1 MLMLLL
7 LLLFLLPCYGSQ
19 RQTDFVTE
27 VAAGASLMH
36 AKQQNQLSTCNFPP
50 ATAATCNSQLTTCNV
65 RDEAL
70 VQQRK
75 CQWPRNVWHASW
87 KFSKQQ
93 KSRRFYCP
101 WRAERERDREKD
113 GERTTTGRSPT
124 TEAKWTKRKKKN
136 NNNKAQLLL
145 LPALLSFL
153 APSSTMLLG
162 ESFANSCYGCHRPPL
177 LDYSCTPAFRC
188 QCPLHF
194 ILLLSTLARAVNKAT
209 WLLTRFCF
217 ASLFLPFA
225 LFLDFYALLVPW
237 PLHICFFAFFDD
249 WPNWISTQ
257 FAVSSSGNDESSL

>member
-1 MLMLLL
+1 MQNSKINFQLATFRLQRLQLATRSLQRATYATRLSCNRGNVSDRETCGMRVGN
-7 LLLFLLPCYGSQ
+7 FLSN
-19 RQTDFVTE
+19 
-27 VAAGASLMH
+27 
-36 AKQQNQLSTCNFPP
+36 K
-50 ATAATCNSQLTTCNV
+50 
-65 RDEAL
+65 
-70 VQQRK
+70 
-75 CQWPRNVWHASW
+75 
-87 KFSKQQ
+87 

-124 TEAKWTKRKKKN
+124 TEAKWTKRKKEKQQQQ